1 MNKLL
6 GSMGYFFASGRYFF
20 NEVFGVLVYLAAV
33 SAVSANPVPLPWE
46 SSRFPSAKG
55 IFEWA

>member
-1 MNKLL
+1 MP
-6 GSMGYFFASGRYFF
+6 GRRA
-20 NEVFGVLVYLAAV
+20 GGRRRGTTDLPKDLQVYLAAV